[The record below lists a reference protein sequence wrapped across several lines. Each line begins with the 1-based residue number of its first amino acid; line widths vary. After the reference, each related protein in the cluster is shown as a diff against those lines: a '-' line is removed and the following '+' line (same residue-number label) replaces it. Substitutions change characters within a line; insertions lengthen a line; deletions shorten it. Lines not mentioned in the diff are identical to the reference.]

1 HWVASMQVYLLDYGR
16 SSAMRQRFEREL
28 APLLA
33 DPQCE
38 RIVVLAHS
46 MGTVISYEGLT
57 TLLAQ
62 TQWQDAATR
71 KPITYICLAQALRR
85 VWLLART
92 DPERLR
98 GVLPLGVR
106 WLHFWA
112 RYDPVAVGPLDPR
125 AVPHPEPT
133 APARAQSAYAA
144 LCARLAHCEDV
155 DVVNTGSIFPDHTTH
170 WQDGGTGVAPQ
181 PRR

>member
-1 HWVASMQVYLLDYGR
+1 VASASATISYVMLHWVASMQVYLLEYGR
-16 SSAMRQRFEREL
+16 SSAMRQRFEREV
-28 APLLA
+28 ATLLA
-33 DPQCE
+33 DPQCQ

-62 TQWQDAATR
+62 PAEQAETGTGGREEGSQP

-98 GVLPLGVR
+98 GVLPAHVR

-112 RYDPVAVGPLDPR
+112 RYDPVAIGPLDP
-125 AVPHPEPT
+125 AALPAPEPWAPT
-133 APARAQSAYAA
+133 A
-144 LCARLAHCEDV
+144 V
-155 DVVNTGSIFPDHTTH
+155 
-170 WQDGGTGVAPQ
+170 QD
-181 PRR
+181 